1 MSTVARKHA
10 NCQAVTELHNGDSF
24 EQKEFH
30 ILYES
35 MPEAFKAEL
44 VNGTVYVAE
53 PLAQPHGQ
61 AHAGL
66 IAILVAYEASTP
78 GVQVCDNATVILSQ
92 KDEVQPDAFLRVL
105 PECLGRSKDAF
116 NAGNGPYVLGA
127 PELVAEVA
135 NSSRSID
142 LHLKKKLYLRSGV
155 LEYLVICLQ
164 PREILW
170 FDLIGR
176 RKLRADD
183 AGITRS
189 KVFPGLWIDNRALIS
204 LDYRQS
210 MKVLAEGLLSTEHSS
225 FVDQLAKARD

>member
-1 MSTVARKHA
+1 MSTAARKYA
-10 NCQAVTELHNGDSF
+10 NSQAVTLLHNGDSF
-24 EQKEFH
+24 GQREFH
-30 ILYES
+30 DLYEN
-35 MPEAFKAEL
+35 MPESFRAEL

-53 PLAQPHGQ
+53 PLAQPHGK
-61 AHAGL
+61 AHARI
-66 IAILVAYEASTP
+66 IALLDAYEASTP
-78 GVQVCDNATVILSQ
+78 GVQVCDNATVILSK

-189 KVFPGLWIDNRALIS
+189 RVFPGLWIDNRALLS

-210 MKVLAEGLLSTEHSS
+210 MKVLNEGLLSPQHSS
-225 FVDQLAKARD
+225 FVNQLAKARV

>member
-1 MSTVARKHA
+1 MSTVARKLA
-10 NCQAVTELHNGDSF
+10 KCQAVTELHNGDSF

-30 ILYES
+30 NLYES

-116 NAGNGPYVLGA
+116 NAGNGPYVVGA

-164 PREILW
+164 PKAVLW

-176 RKLRADD
+176 RKLRTDD
-183 AGITRS
+183 TGITRS
-189 KVFPGLWIDNRALIS
+189 KAFPGLWIDNRALLS

-210 MKVLAEGLLSTEHSS
+210 MKVLAEGLLSSEHSS